1 MEVIESLAGMVS
13 SMLDFP
19 LVGYLGRL
27 VPASG
32 SEAGK
37 QVRCLVV
44 YQQLKFGD
52 SCSFWPIHFVLPAP
66 RTGQKSKTSS
76 EEGKK
81 DKRRSVL
88 PQRVGVFGSVVGTN
102 LVSDLA
108 LLLYCVH
115 ESMSLVGHTDPHAHH
130 SQHTLPTHV
139 FYILQLVLLAPDKC
153 C

>member
-52 SCSFWPIHFVLPAP
+52 SGCSWPTFCPACP
-66 RTGQKSKTSS
+66 QNRSKTSS

-81 DKRRSVL
+81 RQATKCRPTAR
-88 PQRVGVFGSVVGTN
+88 GVFGGVVGTN
-102 LVSDLA
+102 LVSGLA
-108 LLLYCVH
+108 WLLYCLH
-115 ESMSLVGHTDPHAHH
+115 KSMSLVGHTDPHAHH

-139 FYILQLVLLAPDKC
+139 F
-153 C
+153 